1 MARIGKKNTEKVET
15 TDVLAY
21 RFRIFPNDKQKVI
34 FAKTFGCARYI
45 YNRMLSDHNTLYK
58 EIGKV
63 PNNTPA
69 DYKNLDECLWLKE
82 VDSLALTN
90 AQLNLSN
97 AFQKFFDKEAN
108 YPVFKK
114 KGRNDSYTT
123 NVSNINNP
131 NLVFMPDPVFKKTG
145 WLKLPKINDYV
156 KVRMHRKV
164 KEGGILKKACIKRE
178 PDGKYY
184 CSLTYEYPKQD
195 IRKVEPK
202 TAKGLDMKMGSLY
215 MDNDNNTANMPQYY
229 RKSEAKLAKLQAALS
244 HMEKGSNNYN
254 NQKEKIARLHA
265 KIKHQ
270 RKDYLNKESN
280 NLVKAYDIICIENLN
295 MKAMSQA
302 LSLGKSVADN
312 GWGMFTKMLAYKAE
326 RHGKYLIKVDRFFP
340 SSKTCLICGHV
351 YKELTIVDKTY
362 KCPVCG
368 NTINRDYQAAI
379 NILREGVRIF
389 NEEYHIQYV
398 L

>member
-1 MARIGKKNTEKVET
+1 MGKHPRGAV
-15 TDVLAY
+15 
-21 RFRIFPNDKQKVI
+21 
-34 FAKTFGCARYI
+34 
-45 YNRMLSDHNTLYK
+45 NTLYR
-58 EIGKV
+58 EIGRV

-69 DYKNLDECLWLKE
+69 DYKSLDECCWLKE

-90 AQLNLSN
+90 AQLNLDS
-97 AFQKFFDKEAN
+97 AFQKFFNREAG

-131 NLVFMPDPVFKKTG
+131 NLVFMPDTVLKKTG

-156 KVRMHRKV
+156 KVRMHRKI
-164 KEGGILKKACIKRE
+164 KKGGTLKKACIKRE
-178 PDGKYY
+178 PDGRYY

-202 TAKGLDMKMGSLY
+202 TATGLDMKMGSLY
-215 MDNDNNTANMPQYY
+215 VDNDNNTAGMPQYY
-229 RKSEAKLAKLQAALS
+229 RKSEAKLAKMQAALS
-244 HMEKGSNNYN
+244 RMQKGSNNYN
-254 NQKEKIARLHA
+254 KQKEKTARLHA

-340 SSKTCLICGHV
+340 SSKTCLNCGHV
-351 YKELTIVDKTY
+351 HKELTISDRTY
-362 KCPVCG
+362 ECPVCG
-368 NTINRDYQAAI
+368 NTINRDYQAAV

-389 NEEYHIQYV
+389 NEKYHMQYV
-398 L
+398 V

>member
-1 MARIGKKNTEKVET
+1 MARIGKKNTAKAET

-34 FAKTFGCARYI
+34 FARTFGCVRYI
-45 YNRMLSDHNTLYK
+45 YNRMLADHNTLYR
-58 EIGKV
+58 EIGRV

-69 DYKNLDECLWLKE
+69 DYKSLDECCWLKE

-90 AQLNLSN
+90 AQLNLDS
-97 AFQKFFDKEAN
+97 AFQKFFNREAG

-131 NLVFMPDPVFKKTG
+131 NLVFMPDTVLKKTG

-156 KVRMHRKV
+156 KVRMHRKI
-164 KEGGILKKACIKRE
+164 KKGGTLKKACIKRE
-178 PDGKYY
+178 PDGRYY

-202 TAKGLDMKMGSLY
+202 TATGLDMKMGSLY
-215 MDNDNNTANMPQYY
+215 VDNDNNTAGMPQYY
-229 RKSEAKLAKLQAALS
+229 RKSEAKLAKMQAALS
-244 HMEKGSNNYN
+244 RMQKGSNNYN
-254 NQKEKIARLHA
+254 KQKEKTARLHA

-270 RKDYLNKESN
+270 RKDCLDKESIS
-280 NLVKAYDIICIENLN
+280 LVKTYDIICIEDLN

-340 SSKTCLICGHV
+340 SSKTCLNCGHV
-351 YKELTIVDKTY
+351 HKELTISDRTY
-362 KCPVCG
+362 ECPVCG
-368 NTINRDYQAAI
+368 NTINRDYQAAV

-389 NEEYHIQYV
+389 NEKYHMQYV
-398 L
+398 V